1 MCVCVLGF
9 FFFFFF
15 FNAERCYNTN
25 RARVQRYSPVLV
37 LIGGGGG
44 GGGGG
49 TERQKCQGHITSHA
63 NLNKSCRVFVK
74 RARDN

>member
-1 MCVCVLGF
+1 MCAPPAIKYPGRHCVHGS
-9 FFFFFF
+9 
-15 FNAERCYNTN
+15 NAI
-25 RARVQRYSPVLV
+25 VLYSYSL
-37 LIGGGGG
+37 GGGGG